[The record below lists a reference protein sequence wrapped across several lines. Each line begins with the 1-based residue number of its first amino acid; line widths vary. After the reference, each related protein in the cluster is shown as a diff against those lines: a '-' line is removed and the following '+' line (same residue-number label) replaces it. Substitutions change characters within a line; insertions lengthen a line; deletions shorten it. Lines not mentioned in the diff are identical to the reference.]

1 MFKDCKSLVM
11 LDLSNFK
18 TDRLEDMSEMFSG
31 CSKLTVLNLNNFST
45 SKANY
50 DSNVFQGCN
59 ALTTVR
65 VGNRFSTDLER
76 MLKKNIEGIKIIQ
89 CAALKRIKSRSFPE
103 DYNIN

>member
-1 MFKDCKSLVM
+1 M
-11 LDLSNFK
+11 N
-18 TDRLEDMSEMFSG
+18 EIFSG
-31 CSKLTVLNLNNFST
+31 CSKLTVLNLNNFNT

>member
-1 MFKDCKSLVM
+1 MII
-11 LDLSNFK
+11 
-18 TDRLEDMSEMFSG
+18 
-31 CSKLTVLNLNNFST
+31 NNFNT

-65 VGNRFSTDLER
+65 VGNRFSTYLKR

-89 CAALKRIKSRSFPE
+89 CAALKRSKPRSFPK
-103 DYNIN
+103 DYYIN